1 MRKQRFPAMKHGKLA
16 VLGAALGLSMVIGGC
31 GKKHEKIDLEQT
43 TEAVTATMEE
53 TKTPGSG
60 AVQVPGDE
68 AGQESGSSGQ
78 NSGGSGQNSG
88 GSGQGSGGSGQGAGA
103 VVKPNAVTY
112 TTASYTAGKVSI
124 QYPVMEHLEDSQSA
138 VNDLIRLN
146 ALAAVNAYVKNPE
159 TDALEVACQ
168 VLAADKSR
176 ITIVYT
182 GTALASGAAH
192 PVNLLY
198 SSTIDVRNA
207 SNLDLPQM
215 ADPKTLA
222 EYVMSEECVYSKEF
236 GGAGGSSGQDSG
248 SGNGELLTAL
258 NQLHKERGADW
269 YEKLFQAADFPA
281 SGNAFPSCFSFEK
294 DGDIYVSIPVP
305 HALGD
310 YAVAVFTPENK

>member
-1 MRKQRFPAMKHGKLA
+1 MRNKWFQIIKNRKLII
-16 VLGAALGLSMVIGGC
+16 LGTTLGLTILTSGC
-31 GKKHEKIDLEQT
+31 GKKHEKIDLENT
-43 TEAVTATMEE
+43 TAAVTATMESSEGSQAPSKEAEIIPTPE
-53 TKTPGSG
+53 TESSPGSLSGETG
-60 AVQVPGDE
+60 AVT
-68 AGQESGSSGQ
+68 
-78 NSGGSGQNSG
+78 
-88 GSGQGSGGSGQGAGA
+88 
-103 VVKPNAVTY
+103 KPNAVTY
-112 TTASYTAGKVSI
+112 TTASYTEGKVSI

-159 TDALEVACQ
+159 TDALEVKCQ
-168 VLAADKSR
+168 VLGANKSR

-198 SSTIDVRNA
+198 SSTIDVRNV

-222 EYVMSEECVYSKEF
+222 EYIMSGECVYSGEF
-236 GGAGGSSGQDSG
+236 GENGGGDGA
-248 SGNGELLTAL
+248 LLTAL

-281 SGNAFPSCFSFEK
+281 AGNAFPSCFSFEK
-294 DGDIYVSIPVP
+294 DGDIYFSIPVP